1 MVKPVWSDWEALA
14 AIARNVNR
22 IVDDAVPVFK
32 GLDIEFSFEN
42 QRKRSQ
48 LQDASAM
55 YQSQKESILKA
66 LPDAESLGESRAVRL
81 ANLKPKI
88 KTMTA
93 YIWLD
98 QQTYYKD
105 ALATI
110 GQLAVRDSNSKY
122 ASDIAEFQ
130 LLDSIVVPLEI
141 FSYRVS
147 KNKVPQY
154 PTRSQVTKI
163 LSKVRDIDNFLKN
176 YALSSVISEPNFLRS
191 AIVEYRNELESKHRS
206 YRKPKD
212 NDSLNQRLFCDDA
225 MEGLMRC
232 FGDCSPTLLLHL
244 CGLGGYEIGQRELEK
259 RVSIYKQRL
268 SDQNSAASPRG

>member
-1 MVKPVWSDWEALA
+1 
-14 AIARNVNR
+14 
-22 IVDDAVPVFK
+22 
-32 GLDIEFSFEN
+32 
-42 QRKRSQ
+42 
-48 LQDASAM
+48 
-55 YQSQKESILKA
+55 
-66 LPDAESLGESRAVRL
+66 
-81 ANLKPKI
+81 
-88 KTMTA
+88 
-93 YIWLD
+93 
-98 QQTYYKD
+98 
-105 ALATI
+105 
-110 GQLAVRDSNSKY
+110 
-122 ASDIAEFQ
+122 
-130 LLDSIVVPLEI
+130 
-141 FSYRVS
+141 
-147 KNKVPQY
+147 
-154 PTRSQVTKI
+154 

-259 RVSIYKQRL
+259 RVSTYKQRL

>member
-1 MVKPVWSDWEALA
+1 MVKPIWSDWEALA
-14 AIARNVNR
+14 TIARNVNR

-88 KTMTA
+88 ETMTA
-93 YIWLD
+93 YIWLE
-98 QQTYYKD
+98 QQVHYKS

-110 GQLAVRDSNSKY
+110 GQLANRDSNSKY
-122 ASDIAEFQ
+122 ASDIAEF
-130 LLDSIVVPLEI
+130 LLVDSIAVPLEI
-141 FSYRVS
+141 LFHRVQ
-147 KNKVPQY
+147 KNKVPEY
-154 PTRSQVTKI
+154 PARGEVTKI
-163 LSKVRDIDNFLKN
+163 LTNVRELDSFLKS
-176 YALSSVISEPNFLRS
+176 YALDSIISVPTFLRS
-191 AIVEYRNELESKHRS
+191 PIAQYKKELESKHPS
-206 YRKPKD
+206 YRKPKN

-232 FGDCSPTLLLHL
+232 FGDCSPTLLGHL
-244 CGLGGYEIGQRELEK
+244 CGLGGYEIDQRELEK
-259 RVSIYKQRL
+259 RVSTYKQRL